1 MTDEQAPDKKLQSFS
16 LALLPLKKLDAQAAD
31 THAAH
36 HRGVDHYGL
45 NVAGN
50 LQGKLDDRSYRKF
63 NSGPQATPAH
73 RNVHQRAISRSFVG
87 CESNRKTHFHAIV
100 FASIF
105 LDPEIPNPPLEKS
118 EAIAAELAFKRI
130 NVKDADKPFDHA
142 APGNPPDKITSTVWT
157 L

>member
-1 MTDEQAPDKKLQSFS
+1 MTDEQAPDKKLQPFS
-16 LALLPLKKLDAQAAD
+16 LALLPLKKLDAQAAG

-63 NSGPQATPAH
+63 SSGPQATPAH
-73 RNVHQRAISRSFVG
+73 RNVHQRAVPRRILGR
-87 CESNRKTHFHAIV
+87 ESNRKIHFHAIV

-105 LDPEIPNPPLEKS
+105 LDPEIPNPPLEKP
-118 EAIAAELAFKRI
+118 EAVAAELAFERI
-130 NVKDADKPFDHA
+130 NVKDAEKPLA
-142 APGNPPDKITSTVWT
+142 QAGPGNAPDKSASAVRTF
-157 L
+157 

>member
-16 LALLPLKKLDAQAAD
+16 LALLPLKKLDAQAAG

-130 NVKDADKPFDHA
+130 NVKDAEKPFDHA
-142 APGNPPDKITSTVWT
+142 GPGNPPDEIASAVWT